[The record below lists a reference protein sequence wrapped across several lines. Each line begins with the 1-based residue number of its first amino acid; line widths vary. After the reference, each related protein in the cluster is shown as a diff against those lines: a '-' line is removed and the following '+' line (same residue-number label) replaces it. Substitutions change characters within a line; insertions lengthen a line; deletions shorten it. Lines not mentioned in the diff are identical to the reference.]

1 MKPPRR
7 TGRAGFTLIEMTVAV
22 ALLVV
27 VVGNVYMV
35 LADSSKAM
43 NRKTVAVDT
52 EVQARRTLDRIALAV
67 IGASRESLWTTL
79 AAPNHSSELNLVTNL
94 GVQDGEPVWSDPQ
107 RIELVEGA
115 ADNEVTWLENPSQA
129 DEKRVVWAKNVAAFA
144 EGEIPGNG
152 LDDNSI
158 GLEDET
164 GLSFDVDGDSV
175 TIHLTI
181 EKRGPEGLTATK
193 RLSTMVTCRN

>member
-7 TGRAGFTLIEMTVAV
+7 ARRAGFTLIEMAVAV

-43 NRKTVAVDT
+43 NRKSVAVDT
-52 EVQARRTLDRIALAV
+52 EVQARRALDRIALAV
-67 IGASRESLWTTL
+67 IGASRASLWTTL
-79 AAPNHSSELNLVTNL
+79 EAPNHSSELNLVTNL

-107 RIELVEGA
+107 RIELVEGPT
-115 ADNEVTWLENPSQA
+115 NEVTWLENPSQA
-129 DEKRVVWAKNVAAFA
+129 DEKRVVWARNVASFA

-152 LDDNSI
+152 IDDNAN
-158 GLEDET
+158 GLEDEK

-181 EKRGPEGLTATK
+181 EKHGPEGQTATR
-193 RLSTMVTCRN
+193 RLSTLVTCRN